1 MNKIKASGKR
11 PFQFTLIASLQFVLL
26 TLIAMPFYPG
36 GTHTNPTTSGY
47 SFFRNFFS
55 SLGLTVAPN
64 GETNTIA
71 AILFFIALSVAGLGL
86 VVYFIVEPQF
96 FWHKR
101 SQRILS
107 ILGSIFGIISG
118 VCFIGVAFTP
128 ANLLPAAHGWFVV
141 NAFRSFLVVVVFYA
155 IAVLLN
161 RDYPNIYAGV
171 YVLFAVMLAGYIWLM
186 INGPGIDA
194 PNGEIVQAAGQK
206 IIVYASIICMGI
218 QSYGS
223 MRLSESG

>member
-1 MNKIKASGKR
+1 MSKIKASGKR

-36 GTHTNPTTSGY
+36 GTHTDPTTSGY

-96 FWHKR
+96 FWHRR
-101 SQRILS
+101 SLRILS
-107 ILGSIFGIISG
+107 ILGSIVG
-118 VCFIGVAFTP
+118 VFTGLCFMGVAFTP
-128 ANLLPAAHGWFVV
+128 ADLFLEAHKWFVI
-141 NAFRSFLVVVVFYA
+141 NAFRSFLVVVLFYTLA
-155 IAVLLN
+155 IFLN
-161 RDYPNIYAGV
+161 RDYPNVYAVV
-171 YVLFAVMLAGYIWLM
+171 YMVYAVMLAAYIWLLFSGIGFDTPEGEM
-186 INGPGIDA
+186 I
-194 PNGEIVQAAGQK
+194 QAVGQK
-206 IIVYASIICMGI
+206 TIVYAAIICMLI

-223 MRLSESG
+223 LKMPDHS